1 MTHLSRRRFLSDS
14 AIAAAALS
22 MGSGFTSTKTE
33 AAPNDA
39 TPSAN
44 DKLNVMI
51 CGVNGRGGVLAGSF
65 GNNPEC
71 RVKYICDVDDV
82 VGPKKIDAFE
92 KRFGYRPEFVRD
104 LRKGIEDKRIDA
116 VALATPNHWHALAG
130 IWAMQAGKD
139 VYVEKPVSHNI
150 SEGRRL
156 IEAAGKYKR
165 ICQAGTQS
173 RSLLDNNDAIDY
185 VKSGKIGEVKLAR
198 AVGYRERNAIG
209 AKGVYQP
216 PKSVNYSLWTGP
228 TEMLPITRPHFHYD
242 WHWQYHWGN
251 GDINNIGVHLIDVAR
266 WGLGIDSL
274 CDSVLSYGGRL
285 GYVDAGDTANTQVSI
300 FRHGDKTLVDEVR
313 GLKSD
318 PVSKVWIGN
327 IFYGT
332 EGLVA
337 LSLFSGKTRG
347 FATDLDGN
355 VVKRFDKGNDFN
367 GAGRHIQNFVD
378 AVKSRNPDDLN
389 ADIREGH
396 LSAGFGHVATTAYRL
411 GKPATVDEVK
421 EAVEAFG
428 GDDDNVEALGRTVA
442 HLKKHD
448 VDLTKTPLTLGPVLT
463 MDTKTEIFIDNP
475 EADAMLTR
483 EYRKGF
489 EVPKAGEV

>member
-1 MTHLSRRRFLSDS
+1 MTHFSRRRFLSDS
-14 AIAAAALS
+14 AIAAAALT
-22 MGSGFTSTKTE
+22 MGSDFNAGKVE
-33 AAPNDA
+33 AAPNA
-39 TPSAN
+39 PTPSAN
-44 DKLNVMI
+44 DKLNVMV
-51 CGVNGRGGVLAGSF
+51 CGVNGRGAVLAGSF
-65 GNNPEC
+65 GKNPEC

-104 LRKGIEDKRIDA
+104 LRKGLEDKDLDA
-116 VALATPNHWHALAG
+116 VVIATPNHWHALAG

-156 IEAAGKYKR
+156 IEAAAKHKK

-173 RSLLDNNDAIDY
+173 RSLLDNIDAIDY
-185 VKSGKIGEVKLAR
+185 VKSGKIGPVKLAR
-198 AVGYRERNAIG
+198 AIGYRQRDAIG
-209 AKGVYQP
+209 KKGVYQP
-216 PKSVNYSLWTGP
+216 PKSVDYSLWAGP
-228 TEMLPITRPHFHYD
+228 TEPLPITRPHFHYD

-266 WGLGIDSL
+266 WGLGIDSF

-300 FRHGDKTLVDEVR
+300 FRCGDKTLVDEVR

-318 PVSKVWIGN
+318 PLAKVWIGN
-327 IFYGT
+327 VFYGT
-332 EGLVA
+332 DGMVA
-337 LSLFSGKTRG
+337 IRLFSGKTRG
-347 FATDLDGN
+347 FVMDLDGN

-389 ADIREGH
+389 AEIREGH
-396 LSAGFGHVATTAYRL
+396 LSAGFGHAATTAYRL
-411 GKPATVDEVK
+411 GKQATVDEVK
-421 EAVEAFG
+421 KAIEAFG
-428 GDDDNVEALGRTVA
+428 GADDNVETLGRTVA

-448 VDLTKTPLTLGPVLT
+448 VDLAQTPLTLSSVLT
-463 MDTKTEIFIDNP
+463 MDTKSETFIDNP
-475 EADAMLTR
+475 AANAMLTR

-489 EVPKAGEV
+489 EVPKAGKA